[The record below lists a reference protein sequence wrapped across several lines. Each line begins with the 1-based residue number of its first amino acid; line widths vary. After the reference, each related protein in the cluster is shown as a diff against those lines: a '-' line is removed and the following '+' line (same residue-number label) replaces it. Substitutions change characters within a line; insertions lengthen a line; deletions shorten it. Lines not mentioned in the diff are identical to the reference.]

1 MRRLTDIM
9 KEIKESDD
17 TITESNSLTSYMK
30 NHIGGI
36 MNSSS
41 MVLENNLESL
51 KNKLSERAHI
61 EISEP
66 VFHAQEIIPIYDDE
80 KLTDFVFILD
90 CISAFGD
97 ISVLYKENPKNDNN
111 WYGNEVIKSIKNIQD
126 YVDQLAL
133 CITPDADEIQ
143 AELNM
148 NPDDFDSNKE
158 LATIIKSMNE
168 YKKFKKLIKKRI
180 DFSSQPIN
188 IRALCTI
195 IQGRCKDLV
204 EVLK

>member
-17 TITESNSLTSYMK
+17 TIMESHSLTSYMK

-97 ISVLYKENPKNDNN
+97 ISELYKENPKNDNN
-111 WYGNEVIKSIKNIQD
+111 WYGKEVIKAIKNIQD

-148 NPDDFDSNKE
+148 NPDDFDSKKE